1 MFDTQEVCTPSLQ
14 MPLYIFLLDLLEKS
28 LPHQKCCVL
37 AGFVHL
43 LIAEGRVVRWL
54 VTRNMSQTW
63 QQIKLIHHFLTRS
76 LAGCR
81 LLWLISI
88 PWSALLLH
96 MPPPMMDQSS
106 FLRLRPGF
114 DLFWLEIFFGNSP
127 STFMSQ
133 SAELTCL
140 TILLLTCFV
149 QPLPSYIELSDVE
162 WFLLES
168 DVRRLTYS
176 FPLL

>member
-1 MFDTQEVCTPSLQ
+1 
-14 MPLYIFLLDLLEKS
+14 MPLSIFLLILLMKS

-54 VTRNMSQTW
+54 DTRNMSQTW

-81 LLWLISI
+81 LPWLISI

-127 STFMSQ
+127 
-133 SAELTCL
+133 
-140 TILLLTCFV
+140 TILWANQVSWLAS
-149 QPLPSYIELSDVE
+149 PYY
-162 WFLLES
+162 FLLASCNHYHHNWAFGCRMISVGVGRQEI
-168 DVRRLTYS
+168 DV
-176 FPLL
+176 